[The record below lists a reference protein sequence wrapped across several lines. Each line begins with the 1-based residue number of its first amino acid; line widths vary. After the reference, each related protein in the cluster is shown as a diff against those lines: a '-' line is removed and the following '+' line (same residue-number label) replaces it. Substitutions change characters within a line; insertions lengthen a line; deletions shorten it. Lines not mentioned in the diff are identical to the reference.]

1 MTSEPFV
8 AFAPSLHY
16 SNTPL
21 LRCGSA
27 WHLPETATCHS
38 ERSRGISNYRLSGF
52 ATPLGNPRKSTK
64 IILMPAVATGPMIR
78 REIGDDHVC
87 LLRFDRPESGA
98 NIFDAVTLDE
108 LNEHLDSIENDG
120 SLRGLIIASAKK
132 SIFVAGADLRTLLQQ
147 AQSGDMR
154 AFIAHGQRVL
164 NRLAELKIP
173 TVAAIHGASA
183 GGGYEVTLAC
193 DYRIASDD
201 PATRIGLPETT
212 LGLIPAWG
220 GCTRLPR
227 LIGAEKAAEVIA
239 NGKFYSAEEARK
251 LGLIDGVASRDKLL
265 ELARKKLGD
274 GKRKPSATPKIDQ
287 ELPVPR
293 DHNPAPACALEV
305 IKKGLFAST
314 QQSLALELDAI
325 VDLGKSETTQNLI
338 RNFFLAEKYKKG
350 TSKATTAKVVHA
362 AVIGAG
368 VMGSG
373 IAQWLSSRGVTVILR
388 DIAREQVDRGLA
400 NIEKVYADAVKR
412 GLMTEEK
419 AKAGRA
425 RIVASTA
432 PMELRDVQFVIEA
445 ASEKFEIKKEIF
457 RELGMQA
464 GPKTIVA
471 TNTSALPVGRLAD
484 TTVSPEHVIGL
495 HFFNPVSRMK
505 LVEVVIAK
513 QTSDDTRD
521 RSLAFVR
528 QIGKLPVIV
537 RDRPGFL
544 VNRVLFPYLLDAAE
558 LFEGGADA
566 AKIDNALLQ
575 WGMPMGPLRLIDEIG
590 VDITIDIGNTLQN
603 AYGRRDHVSSVL
615 LWLHDGKML
624 GRKTGA
630 GFYKYEGKRQAPN
643 DSLAQWRRALHG
655 EPEGAEGPNIPPD
668 WDRDPRLRLNE
679 EELVHRL
686 VFLMVNEAARCVE
699 ENVVD
704 SPEDADYGMILG
716 TGFAPFRGGPLR
728 FAEHFGLKK
737 VVDELERLAQS
748 EEKFSPCEIL
758 KKHAR
763 DGTRFYGG

>member
-1 MTSEPFV
+1 M
-8 AFAPSLHY
+8 L
-16 SNTPL
+16 
-21 LRCGSA
+21 
-27 WHLPETATCHS
+27 
-38 ERSRGISNYRLSGF
+38 
-52 ATPLGNPRKSTK
+52 
-64 IILMPAVATGPMIR
+64 R
-78 REIGDDHVC
+78 REIGDDHIC
-87 LLRFDRPESGA
+87 LLLFDRPESGA
-98 NIFDAVTLDE
+98 NIFDAATMDE
-108 LNEHLDSIENDG
+108 LNEHLDSIEKDE
-120 SLRGLIIASAKK
+120 SLRGLIVASAKK
-132 SIFVAGADLRTLLQQ
+132 SIFVAGADLNTLLKQ
-147 AQSGDMR
+147 AQTGGMR
-154 AFIAHGQRVL
+154 EFISRGQRIF
-164 NRLAELKIP
+164 NRLAELNIP

-183 GGGYEVTLAC
+183 GGGYEVALAC

-227 LIGAEKAAEVIA
+227 LIGVEKASEVI
-239 NGKFYSAEEARK
+239 GKGKLYPAEEARK
-251 LGLIDGVASRDKLL
+251 LGLVDGVASPDKLI
-265 ELARKKLGD
+265 EFARKKLRD
-274 GKRKPSATPKIDQ
+274 GKRKVDGESKKDLPRGDG
-287 ELPVPR
+287 PVPQR
-293 DHNPAPACALEV
+293 GVAMSVSGNAAPQRALE
-305 IKKGLFAST
+305 IINKTLAISPDE
-314 QQSLALELDAI
+314 SLRMEVDAI
-325 VDLGKSETTQNLI
+325 VDLAESEATRNLI

-350 TSKATTAKVVHA
+350 SSKGAQAKVVHA

-400 NIEKVYADAVKR
+400 NIEKTYSDAVKR

-432 PMELRDVQFVIEA
+432 PMELRDVEFIIEA
-445 ASEKFEIKKEIF
+445 ASEKFEVKKEIF

-464 GPKTIVA
+464 GPKTIIA

-505 LVEVVIAK
+505 LVEVVVAK
-513 QTSDDTRD
+513 QTADDTRE

-537 RDRPGFL
+537 HDSPGFL

-558 LFEGGADA
+558 LFESGVDPARIDDA
-566 AKIDNALLQ
+566 LVQ

-590 VDITIDIGNTLQN
+590 VDITIDIGNTLEK
-603 AYGRRDHVSSVL
+603 AYGRRDHVSAVL
-615 LWLHDGKML
+615 LWLRDGKML
-624 GRKTGA
+624 GRKTGS
-630 GFYKYEGKRQAPN
+630 GFYKYEGKAQVPN
-643 DSLAQWRRALHG
+643 DALTQWLRPLHG
-655 EPEGAEGPNIPPD
+655 EPEGAEGPDIPPN
-668 WDRDPRLRLNE
+668 WHRDPRLRLDKE
-679 EELVHRL
+679 ALVHRL
-686 VFLMVNEAARCVE
+686 ILLMVNEAARCVE
-699 ENVVD
+699 EGVVD
-704 SPEDADYGMILG
+704 SPQDADYGMILG

-737 VVDELERLAQS
+737 VVDGLERLAQT
-748 EEKFSPCEIL
+748 EEKFLPCDLL

-763 DGTRFYGG
+763 EGTRFYAD

>member
-1 MTSEPFV
+1 MKV
-8 AFAPSLHY
+8 
-16 SNTPL
+16 
-21 LRCGSA
+21 
-27 WHLPETATCHS
+27 
-38 ERSRGISNYRLSGF
+38 
-52 ATPLGNPRKSTK
+52 
-64 IILMPAVATGPMIR
+64 MPAVATVPMIR
-78 REIGDDHVC
+78 REIGDDYVC
-87 LLRFDRPESGA
+87 LLVFDRPESGA
-98 NIFDAVTLDE
+98 NIFDAATLDE
-108 LNEHLDSIENDG
+108 LNEHLDFVENDA

-132 SIFVAGADLRTLLQQ
+132 SIFVAGADLKTLLQQ

-227 LIGAEKAAEVIA
+227 LIGVEKAAEVIA
-239 NGKFYSAEEARK
+239 NGKLYSAQEARK
-251 LGLIDGVASRDKLL
+251 LGLVDGVAPRDKLL
-265 ELARKKLGD
+265 EFARKKLRD
-274 GKRKPSATPKIDQ
+274 GKHKLEGR
-287 ELPVPR
+287 
-293 DHNPAPACALEV
+293 APASL
-305 IKKGLFAST
+305 ASQEFRPPKQRGNAAPELAWEIINKT
-314 QQSLALELDAI
+314 LSISPDQSLRMELDAI
-325 VDLGKSETTQNLI
+325 VDLGKSESTQNLI

-350 TSKATTAKVVHA
+350 TSKAAPGKVVHA

-400 NIEKVYADAVKR
+400 NIEKTYADAVKR

-419 AKAGRA
+419 ATAGRA

-432 PMELRDVQFVIEA
+432 PMELRDVQFIIEA
-445 ASEKFEIKKEIF
+445 ASEKFEVKKEIF

-513 QTSDDTRD
+513 QTSGETHE

-528 QIGKLPVIV
+528 QVGKLPVTV
-537 RDRPGFL
+537 HDSPGFL

-558 LFEGGADA
+558 LFERGADA
-566 AKIDNALLQ
+566 ARIDNALVE

-590 VDITIDIGNTLQN
+590 VDITIDIGNTLEK
-603 AYGRRDHVSSVL
+603 AYGRRDHVSAVL
-615 LWLHDGKML
+615 LWLRDAKML

-630 GFYKYEGKRQAPN
+630 GFYKYEGKAQMPN
-643 DSLAQWRRALHG
+643 ESLAQWRRAPVVAGGGDLG
-655 EPEGAEGPNIPPD
+655 SNEGSATTRPVSPPPATADDLPN
-668 WDRDPRLRLNE
+668 
-679 EELVHRL
+679 RL

-737 VVDELERLAQS
+737 VVDELERLAHS
-748 EEKFSPCEIL
+748 EEKFLPCEIL

-763 DGTRFYGG
+763 DGTTFYKE